1 MGASQSQASEEACHN
16 QPQYTEEATEI
27 KLSETKSK
35 TEENAAEPQPQ
46 TKSEE
51 KARNV
56 MISDTNSKRV
66 LEIKLPYNYE
76 SLLREVDSPVDR
88 SSTEKLYHQL
98 CTGVFLN
105 QKKRKYWIERM
116 SNSNCFFLFARDL
129 SITWA
134 EDSRFWH
141 WPYIHETSDISIDV
155 AELLNVCWLEV
166 HGKFDTTELSPGV
179 LYEVAFVIMLKD
191 PAYGWEVPVYFR
203 LTLPNGIKQ
212 ERKEILMTKPRVQW
226 IEIPVGEFIPSQENC
241 GEMEISMF
249 EYSGVKWKR
258 GLVVKGVIIRPKHC

>member
-1 MGASQSQASEEACHN
+1 MSCN
-16 QPQYTEEATEI
+16 
-27 KLSETKSK
+27 K
-35 TEENAAEPQPQ
+35 
-46 TKSEE
+46 
-51 KARNV
+51 
-56 MISDTNSKRV
+56 
-66 LEIKLPYNYE
+66 
-76 SLLREVDSPVDR
+76 
-88 SSTEKLYHQL
+88 KLYL
-98 CTGVFLN
+98 GFKFDIN
-105 QKKRKYWIERM
+105 INY
-116 SNSNCFFLFARDL
+116 
-129 SITWA
+129 ITHN
-134 EDSRFWH
+134 FN
-141 WPYIHETSDISIDV
+141 YIYIYIILVIIIIFYSDISIDV

-249 EYSGVKWKR
+249 EYSGGKWKR
-258 GLVVKGVIIRPKHC
+258 GIVVKGVIIRPKHC